1 MTDVAVALTV
11 DQPKADEGKEGQP
24 PRIVIRD
31 LRKTFGT
38 NSIFDGFDASIAIG
52 KITSIFGPNGCGKST
67 LLHMA
72 AGLDEP
78 DSGSIDFEPR
88 RCAPQTGYV
97 FQNYR
102 EALFPWRSAYQNI
115 AYPLQVAEWS
125 KSAQQE
131 RIDTMVDLFG
141 VGFDLHRYPYEL
153 SGGQQQIT
161 AVMRSLATNPDVLF
175 LDEPFSALDF
185 EMTLS
190 LRDTLQ
196 QVHLTTG
203 VTMVLVSHDLEEAVY
218 LADDIILL
226 SKPPTAVARTIVF
239 DAKRPRN
246 EDTMSS
252 PEFVRVKAEA
262 LDVFQ
267 REVRR

>member
-1 MTDVAVALTV
+1 MPDLAVSSNNQRSIAEDTE
-11 DQPKADEGKEGQP
+11 DPQR
-24 PRIVIRD
+24 RIIVRG
-31 LRKTFGT
+31 LRKTFAGNT
-38 NSIFDGFDASIAIG
+38 VFDDFNASIAMG
-52 KITSIFGPNGCGKST
+52 KVTSIFGPNGCGKST

-72 AGLDEP
+72 AGLVDL
-78 DSGSIDFEPR
+78 DAGSIDFEPGKR
-88 RCAPQTGYV
+88 RPQTGYV

-102 EALFPWRSAYQNI
+102 EALFPWRSAYENI
-115 AYPLQVAEWS
+115 AYPLIVAGWS
-125 KSAQQE
+125 KSEKRQL
-131 RIDTMVDLFG
+131 IDTMVDLFG

-161 AVMRSLATNPDVLF
+161 AVMRALATNPDVLF

-196 QVHLTTG
+196 QVQLATG

-218 LADDIILL
+218 LSDEIMLL
-226 SKPPTAVARTIVF
+226 SKPPTSVVRVITF
-239 DAKRPRN
+239 DAERPRN
-246 EDTMSS
+246 EATLSS

-262 LDVFQ
+262 LAVFQ